1 LIPDEA
7 HLTLTPDV
15 LGVSSGIPDKDRAW
29 QAAKDRKNVLIFTRF
44 TDLRSKAQFAVAT
57 YHMPCMFYLPP
68 AMVIHAALAVQRTQ
82 VWHKILLHQWH
93 LIRHWHQLMSYHT
106 TEDHQS

>member
-1 LIPDEA
+1 M
-7 HLTLTPDV
+7 
-15 LGVSSGIPDKDRAW
+15 
-29 QAAKDRKNVLIFTRF
+29 LIFTRF

-82 VWHKILLHQWH
+82 VWHKNLLYQWH
-93 LIRHWHQLMSYHT
+93 LNRHWQQLILITQPKT
-106 TEDHQS
+106 TSHERAFYIRRTNHSVYCFFLCG

>member
-1 LIPDEA
+1 MITDVAPCVSILDEVS
-7 HLTLTPDV
+7 HPTLTSDV
-15 LGVSSGIPDKDRAW
+15 FDVNSGISDKDRAW

-82 VWHKILLHQWH
+82 VLHKICFTSG
-93 LIRHWHQLMSYHT
+93 I
-106 TEDHQS
+106 